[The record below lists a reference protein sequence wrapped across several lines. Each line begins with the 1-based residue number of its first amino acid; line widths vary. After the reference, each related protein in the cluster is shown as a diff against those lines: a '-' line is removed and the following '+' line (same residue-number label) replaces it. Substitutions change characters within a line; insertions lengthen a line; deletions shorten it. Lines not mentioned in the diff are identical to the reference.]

1 MMTNVAH
8 QPAPVLREP
17 DHQFFTSILSLS
29 SLHLMKKKEE
39 ENMTTQQGKEE
50 EFCSKGFLEK
60 IAEVISIQGFH
71 SIYR

>member
-1 MMTNVAH
+1 MRRTN
-8 QPAPVLREP
+8 QAPVLREP
-17 DHQFFTSILSLS
+17 DHQFLHLHPLLS

-39 ENMTTQQGKEE
+39 ENMATQQGKEE